1 MEMIICMWAEIVV
14 CVWGERPN
22 VVGQKKGGTNVV
34 DDYIK
39 CMCKL
44 RCYLERNKST
54 K

>member
-1 MEMIICMWAEIVV
+1 MEMIISMWAQIVV
-14 CVWGERPN
+14 YVWEERPN
-22 VVGQKKGGTNVV
+22 VVGKKKRGTNVV

-39 CMCKL
+39 CMCNL